1 MRDSGSVN
9 GIRDLTPTR
18 EAGFAKIWERDAEL
32 GKKTIFGIAVTEVRH
47 AGFSW
52 KRDENAG
59 SAPYQFL
66 DPMRGGWSILATSTE
81 SDHFPVFVGHLAW
94 LRHVSK
100 FTLCV
105 LWSMDLW
112 HLKGRIKE
120 LLSNCT
126 LLRELNPSRNKTEID
141 AEEPLTATELQT
153 RLLTNT
159 YWYPC
164 VLSTWAG
171 GSCLVVSYE
180 PRIFFSMSMTKRPG
194 HNLTG
199 KESEDHNLK
208 KWVRTLFP
216 GGLPYKS
223 GGDARRKIC
232 NLHPKA
238 RRRAFPSLLYGRRPP
253 PGLYYL

>member
-9 GIRDLTPTR
+9 DIRDLTPTR
-18 EAGFAKIWERDAEL
+18 EAGFAKIWARDAEL

-47 AGFSW
+47 AGFSR

-59 SAPYQFL
+59 SAPYQF
-66 DPMRGGWSILATSTE
+66 
-81 SDHFPVFVGHLAW
+81 
-94 LRHVSK
+94 
-100 FTLCV
+100 LCV

-159 YWYPC
+159 YRYRC

-180 PRIFFSMSMTKRPG
+180 PRSFFSMSMTKRSG

-216 GGLPYKS
+216 GRLPYKS
-223 GGDARRKIC
+223 NGDARRKIC

>member
-1 MRDSGSVN
+1 MQDSLHLTRSRMQPYNKKICNLENICKRMAIETTANNKHQNWVWKGISRDLGYDQKKKQTKHTRDSGSVN

-81 SDHFPVFVGHLAW
+81 SDHLPVFVGHLAW

-100 FTLCV
+100 FTLCI

-112 HLKGRIKE
+112 HLKGRLKE
-120 LLSNCT
+120 LL
-126 LLRELNPSRNKTEID
+126 
-141 AEEPLTATELQT
+141 
-153 RLLTNT
+153 
-159 YWYPC
+159 
-164 VLSTWAG
+164 
-171 GSCLVVSYE
+171 
-180 PRIFFSMSMTKRPG
+180 
-194 HNLTG
+194 
-199 KESEDHNLK
+199 
-208 KWVRTLFP
+208 
-216 GGLPYKS
+216 
-223 GGDARRKIC
+223 
-232 NLHPKA
+232 
-238 RRRAFPSLLYGRRPP
+238 
-253 PGLYYL
+253 

>member
-9 GIRDLTPTR
+9 DIRDLTPTR
-18 EAGFAKIWERDAEL
+18 EAGFAKIWARDAEL
-32 GKKTIFGIAVTEVRH
+32 GKKTIFRIAVTEVRH
-47 AGFSW
+47 AGFSR

-59 SAPYQFL
+59 SAPYQF
-66 DPMRGGWSILATSTE
+66 
-81 SDHFPVFVGHLAW
+81 
-94 LRHVSK
+94 
-100 FTLCV
+100 LCV

>member
-1 MRDSGSVN
+1 MRTGSGRVFPGIWDMTKKKKTNKTHMRDSGSVN

-32 GKKTIFGIAVTEVRH
+32 GKKTIFGIAVTEVQH

-81 SDHFPVFVGHLAW
+81 SDHLPVFVGHLAW

-105 LWSMDLW
+105 LWSTDLW

-120 LLSNCT
+120 LL
-126 LLRELNPSRNKTEID
+126 
-141 AEEPLTATELQT
+141 
-153 RLLTNT
+153 
-159 YWYPC
+159 
-164 VLSTWAG
+164 
-171 GSCLVVSYE
+171 
-180 PRIFFSMSMTKRPG
+180 
-194 HNLTG
+194 
-199 KESEDHNLK
+199 
-208 KWVRTLFP
+208 
-216 GGLPYKS
+216 
-223 GGDARRKIC
+223 
-232 NLHPKA
+232 
-238 RRRAFPSLLYGRRPP
+238 
-253 PGLYYL
+253 